1 MSLKIIGQEGGPTEL
16 SANDDSF
23 GLLTQ
28 VPENAVYHSPDGLSN
43 ADGNTAFGTP
53 YKLVDY
59 FEQTTDG
66 TTTVTHCNSDAP
78 YKFRILAC
86 HVTMMDDANGVARSA
101 NGRLSLS
108 VKSGDN
114 VAFAAQLKD
123 MAMGEERN
131 LPGNTTTGNVV
142 AEGGSLSVSL
152 QSRLPLTNET
162 NTMKMLVELT
172 CIRVI

>member
-1 MSLKIIGQEGGPTEL
+1 MGLKVIGQEGGPTEL
-16 SANDDSF
+16 SANDDKF

-28 VPENAVYHSPDGLSN
+28 VPENAVFHSPDGLSN

-53 YKLVDY
+53 FKLVDY

-66 TTTVTHCNSDAP
+66 TTTVTHCSSDAP
-78 YKFRILAC
+78 YKFRVLLC
-86 HVTMMDDANGVARSA
+86 KVTMVDDANGVARSA

-123 MAMGEERN
+123 MVQGEERN
-131 LPGNTTTGNVV
+131 LRGNTTPGNVV
-142 AEGGSLSVSL
+142 ASGGSLSVTL
-152 QSRLPLTNET
+152 QSRIPLTNDT